1 MAGRECMYL
10 CLCNG
15 FTDKAAQ
22 AAISAGC
29 RTIEDLFRHLDGEP
43 ICCTC
48 LSMIEQLIDSCG
60 ATPDPA
66 AAAV

>member
-1 MAGRECMYL
+1 MYL

-22 AAISAGC
+22 QAIEAGC
-29 RTIEDLFRHLDGEP
+29 RTVEEVFKHLHGEP

-48 LSMIEQLIDSCG
+48 LSTLEHLIDAH
-60 ATPDPA
+60 ATTPA
-66 AAAV
+66 TVLA